1 MVRKVQ
7 VYADGADLA
16 EIKRLGNAV
25 CGYTTNPSLLKSAG
39 VVDYETFA
47 KTALQYAAP
56 APVSFEVLSDDLD
69 EMERQA
75 RIIASWGD
83 RAVVKIPIVNSR
95 GESTVDVIRRL
106 SEDRIWLNVTAVM
119 TGADVCRA
127 VAALRNSGH
136 IISIF
141 AGRIADTGRDPET
154 VVRDAAMFAH
164 PAGQKILWASTRE
177 VFNWVQAERSGA
189 DIITMTPA
197 MIEKMLAFEG
207 KNLDH
212 YTRET
217 VQQFAKDA
225 EGLEL

>member
-1 MVRKVQ
+1 MRKIQ

-16 EIKRLGNAV
+16 EIKRLGSAV
-25 CGYTTNPSLLKSAG
+25 SGFTTNPSLLKAAG
-39 VVDYETFA
+39 VVSYEAFA
-47 KTALQYAAP
+47 KEALLHASP
-56 APVSFEVLSDDLD
+56 SPVSFEVLSDDLD
-69 EMERQA
+69 EMEKQA
-75 RIIASWGD
+75 RIIASWSE

-95 GESTVDVIRRL
+95 GELTTDVIRRL
-106 SEDRIWLNVTAVM
+106 SADRIRLNVTAIL
-119 TGADVCRA
+119 TGSDACRA
-127 VAALRNSGH
+127 VAALRYSGH

-141 AGRIADTGRDPET
+141 AGRIADTGRDPEMT
-154 VVRDAAMFAH
+154 IRDAAAIAH
-164 PAGQKILWASTRE
+164 PSGQKILWASTRE

-207 KNLDH
+207 KSLDQ

-217 VQQFAKDA
+217 VRQFARDA